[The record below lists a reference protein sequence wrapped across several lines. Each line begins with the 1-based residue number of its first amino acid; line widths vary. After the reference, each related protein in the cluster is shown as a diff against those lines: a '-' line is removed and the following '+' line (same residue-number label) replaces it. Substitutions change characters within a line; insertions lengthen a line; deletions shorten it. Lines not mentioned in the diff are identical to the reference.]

1 MIYNNKPMPELLKYW
16 ELQGLITPLDRHF
29 AIEMAKM
36 HQCGEPLYLFICAYL
51 SKQLSNQQGCIVL
64 DQINQSNP
72 MYESPRMCNLNFQIE
87 ELKAALLSF
96 PGISQY
102 QQGQTSTTPIILDG
116 DRLYIQKYHQFELAV
131 ANTLNRLAANQ
142 IKVDVSSLSKQ
153 LSLVFPQPQ
162 NQTIDWQKVAAATAL
177 TRQLAVITGGPG
189 TGKTTTV
196 TKMLFLLQLNQEL
209 NIKLVAPTGKAAAR
223 LTESIKASKARLAS
237 DLAQHANEMDLSAI
251 EQIPEEASTIHRLLG
266 VVPNSHRYRHNQD
279 NPLRLDLLIVDEA
292 SMIDLPMMHKLL
304 SALPEHARLIL
315 LGDQDQLASVEA
327 GAVLAD
333 ICHGIKLKGET
344 GSAWKMRYSN
354 AQLDVL
360 SRLTH
365 TDLAQFL
372 DADGSFGDSLCMLQY
387 SHRFAGEAGIGQLA
401 KAVNN
406 GEIES
411 VLNVWQKG
419 YKEISWLGHGEISA
433 NHQQNIGLVTMINQ
447 SVEHYRPYLQLIE
460 NLKQNYQ
467 VGINKGDDTA
477 IEVINKF
484 NNYRLL
490 CPMRSGDYG
499 VDGINQQMADALQ
512 KRRLITVGQEFY
524 LGRPII
530 IQSNDYNLG
539 LFNGDIGIILQD
551 SEQPGRLMAHF
562 IKADGSILK
571 VLPARLPTHD
581 TCYAMTVHKSQ
592 GSEFDRVALV
602 MPPRPT
608 QSQWQ
613 LLTKELLYTAITRA
627 KNHFVCLG
635 SRNTF
640 EHCVNH
646 ATERASG
653 LADRLWKKN
662 Y

>member
-16 ELQGLITPLDRHF
+16 ELQGLLTPLDRHF

-51 SKQLSNQQGCIVL
+51 SKQLSNQHGCVVL
-64 DQINQSNP
+64 EQINQANP
-72 MYESPRMCNLNFQIE
+72 MFESPRLCSLNFEIE
-87 ELKAALLSF
+87 DFKAALLSF

-102 QQGQTSTTPIILDG
+102 QEGQPCATPIILDG
-116 DRLYIQKYHQFELAV
+116 NRLYLQKYHQFELTV
-131 ANTLNRLAANQ
+131 ASTLNRLASNP
-142 IKVDVSSLSKQ
+142 IEVDIPNLTKQ

-162 NQTIDWQKVAAATAL
+162 NQDIDWQKIAAATAL

-237 DLAQHANEMDLSAI
+237 DLEQHKDQIDLNAI
-251 EQIPEEASTIHRLLG
+251 DKIPEEASTIHRLLG
-266 VVPNSHRYRHNQD
+266 VVPNSHRYRHNKD

-292 SMIDLPMMHKLL
+292 SMVDLPMMDKLL
-304 SALPEHARLIL
+304 SALPENARLIL

-333 ICHGIKLKGET
+333 ICHGIKLKGQS
-344 GSAWKMRYSN
+344 GNSWKMRYSQN
-354 AQLDVL
+354 QLQTL
-360 SRLTH
+360 SSLTN
-365 TDLAQFL
+365 TDLSEFL
-372 DADGSFGDSLCMLQY
+372 DTNGHFGDSLCMLQY

-406 GEIES
+406 GDIGN
-411 VLNVWQKG
+411 VLNVWQQG
-419 YKEISWLGHGEISA
+419 YDEISWLGHGEISA
-433 NHQQNIGLVTMINQ
+433 NLQQNIGLVTLLNQ
-447 SVEHYRPYLQLIE
+447 SEKHYRPYLQLIK
-460 NLKQNYQ
+460 NLQESYKS
-467 VGINKGDDTA
+467 GINKGDEAA

-484 NNYRLL
+484 NDYRLL

-499 VDGINQQMADALQ
+499 VDGINQQMADLLN
-512 KRRLITVGQEFY
+512 KHHHINVNQEFY

-539 LFNGDIGIILQD
+539 LFNGDIGIVLQD
-551 SEQPGRLMAHF
+551 SEQPDRLMAHF

-571 VLPARLPTHD
+571 VLPARLPTHE

-592 GSEFDRVALV
+592 GSEFDRVAMV
-602 MPPRPT
+602 MPPQPT

-627 KNHFVCLG
+627 KSHFVCLG

-653 LADRLWKKN
+653 LADRLWKMT
-662 Y
+662 